1 MTKPASEQAA
11 SPKERRTITIDLT
24 EHPKLWEHITKKAAE
39 DERTP
44 AAWTRRYLDAKLGT
58 SDAPMLFEAVQR

>member
-39 DERTP
+39 DERT
-44 AAWTRRYLDAKLGT
+44 AATWVRRFLCDSLAISNT
-58 SDAPMLFEAVQR
+58 PTLFDKP